1 MAIFTTCYHNFNE
14 PEIISDLVS
23 VLEHNR
29 VGIEIISNDN
39 CCGMPKLELGDI
51 KQVENMMESN
61 LKQLF
66 PYAEDGFKIIAPVPS
81 CVLMF
86 KQELP
91 LLFPSN
97 ERVKKV
103 SESIMDPFEFLL
115 MLHENNELN
124 LDFKSNLGDVFYQV
138 ACHQRVQNI
147 GMVTKKILEL
157 IPKTSVQA
165 LERCS
170 GHDGTYGVKQETHKI
185 AVKLA
190 RPIAKE
196 LNSKAYE
203 SFISDCTLAANHIV
217 NVSGK
222 NILPGHPI
230 SLLKKAYGIN

>member
-1 MAIFTTCYHNFNE
+1 MLPWLLTK
-14 PEIISDLVS
+14 
-23 VLEHNR
+23 
-29 VGIEIISNDN
+29 VGLDEKL
-39 CCGMPKLELGDI
+39 KLEAL
-51 KQVENMMESN
+51 
-61 LKQLF
+61 
-66 PYAEDGFKIIAPVPS
+66 A
-81 CVLMF
+81 
-86 KQELP
+86 
-91 LLFPSN
+91 
-97 ERVKKV
+97 
-103 SESIMDPFEFLL
+103 
-115 MLHENNELN
+115 LH
-124 LDFKSNLGDVFYQV
+124 
-138 ACHQRVQNI
+138 
-147 GMVTKKILEL
+147 KKILEL

>member
-1 MAIFTTCYHNFNE
+1 
-14 PEIISDLVS
+14 
-23 VLEHNR
+23 
-29 VGIEIISNDN
+29 
-39 CCGMPKLELGDI
+39 
-51 KQVENMMESN
+51 
-61 LKQLF
+61 
-66 PYAEDGFKIIAPVPS
+66 
-81 CVLMF
+81 
-86 KQELP
+86 
-91 LLFPSN
+91 
-97 ERVKKV
+97 
-103 SESIMDPFEFLL
+103 

-124 LDFKSNLGDVFYQV
+124 LDFKSNLGDIFYQV

-157 IPKTSVQA
+157 IPKTCSA

-190 RPIAKE
+190 RPVAKE
-196 LNSKAYE
+196 LNSKVYE

-230 SLLKKAYGIN
+230 SLLKKAYELIKGGLIMKKLTNKDLLSLEEYDSNRETIKKEVIESKTSFYQYRIILFCFLRAFKQLNIKFKKC